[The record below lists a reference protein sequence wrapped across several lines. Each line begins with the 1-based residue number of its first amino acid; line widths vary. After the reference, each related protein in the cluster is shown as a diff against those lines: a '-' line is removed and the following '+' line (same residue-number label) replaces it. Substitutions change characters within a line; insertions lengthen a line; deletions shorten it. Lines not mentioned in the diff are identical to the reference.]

1 MRGGGGGGRRRRR
14 VIDGFELYDACDGR
28 ERGVSWDTVVA
39 THAMTMTMGEVG
51 DGRGLGTTRPRVR
64 VRVRGRVVMVRESD
78 DDDDGDDVAAARDAS
93 DGVIDDDVLSCSL
106 VVGVESDEA
115 DQKGCKESRGGFF
128 VNVSDGPYELGAPSE
143 RYRTMY
149 AKRFTRAYD
158 LACRL
163 MRALNRN
170 SRVRFDAIVREILT
184 PGALTFDSMTKQRC
198 SNGRATLCETFTTYT
213 EHDVHATAAT
223 LCDALC
229 TRVPCSTF
237 SRRRATFRAECL
249 NARSSAKAHFNSFRE
264 TFEERVLGTF
274 GTEDDDEDVH
284 VDDVFHLARNSSAA
298 LCIPHEFSLEDLQRA
313 VTSPHVTVRSWHVL
327 TDVHYALLAV
337 INDLPPATK
346 GAAFSD
352 LRVHSWPE
360 AARATIFQHTQA
372 RHTHDVSC
380 AAYRACVSL
389 GDGVEYFKLKGVER
403 AALLRTLAL
412 ISLERD
418 VVRRNIAEKRRDG
431 TDMCTIEHTTPN
443 THYSRLSNESCAEH
457 PTLTAIRADLARML
471 WYTEFFQFESLRKQ
485 YSLLMRHLSA
495 PVSRV
500 PFDALRVA
508 AWRVEVCI
516 YNLKY
521 INARKFRR
529 DDWRASLIAS
539 RTPAQLASCVALL
552 RTHILSK

>member
-1 MRGGGGGGRRRRR
+1 MRGGGRRRR

-28 ERGVSWDTVVA
+28 ERGVSWDTAVVA
-39 THAMTMTMGEVG
+39 THAMTMTMGEGG
-51 DGRGLGTTRPRVR
+51 DGRGLGTTRARVR
-64 VRVRGRVVMVRESD
+64 VRVRGRVVVVRESD
-78 DDDDGDDVAAARDAS
+78 DDDDHGDDDDVTARDAS
-93 DGVIDDDVLSCSL
+93 DGVIDEDVLSCSL
-106 VVGVESDEA
+106 VVGVESDDD
-115 DQKGCKESRGGFF
+115 DQKGCKESRGFF

-184 PGALTFDSMTKQRC
+184 PGALTFDSMTQQRR
-198 SNGRATLCETFTTYT
+198 SNGQVTLCETFTTYT

-264 TFEERVLGTF
+264 AFEERVLGTF
-274 GTEDDDEDVH
+274 GTEDDDDDVN
-284 VDDVFHLARNSSAA
+284 VDDVFHLAQNYSSA

-313 VTSPHVTVRSWHVL
+313 VISPHVTVRSWHVL
-327 TDVHYALLAV
+327 TDVHYAFLAV

-360 AARATIFQHTQA
+360 IARATIFQHTKA

-389 GDGVEYFKLKGVER
+389 DDGVEYFKLKGVER
-403 AALLRTLAL
+403 VALLRTLAL

-443 THYSRLSNESCAEH
+443 THYNRLSNESCAEH

-521 INARKFRR
+521 IYARKFRR

>member
-1 MRGGGGGGRRRRR
+1 MMREGGGRGRRRRR
-14 VIDGFELYDACDGR
+14 VIDGFELYDACDGG
-28 ERGVSWDTVVA
+28 ERAVSWDTAVA
-39 THAMTMTMGEVG
+39 ARAMTTTMGEVW
-51 DGRGLGTTRPRVR
+51 DGRGGLGTTRPRVR
-64 VRVRGRVVMVRESD
+64 VRVRGRVVVVRESD
-78 DDDDGDDVAAARDAS
+78 GDDDDDDVTAS
-93 DGVIDDDVLSCSL
+93 DGVIDEDVVSCSL
-106 VVGVESDEA
+106 VVGVESDED
-115 DQKGCKESRGGFF
+115 DQKVCKESRGFF
-128 VNVSDGPYELGAPSE
+128 VNVSDGPCELGTPSE
-143 RYRTMY
+143 RYRAMY

-163 MRALNRN
+163 VRALNRN

-184 PGALTFDSMTKQRC
+184 PRALTFDSMTQQRR
-198 SNGRATLCETFTTYT
+198 SNGRATMCETFTTYT
-213 EHDVHATAAT
+213 EHDVYATAAT

-274 GTEDDDEDVH
+274 SAEDDDDDVH
-284 VDDVFHLARNSSAA
+284 VDDVFYLARNYSAA

-327 TDVHYALLAV
+327 TDVHYAFLAV

-360 AARATIFQHTQA
+360 AARATIFQHTKA

-389 GDGVEYFKLKGVER
+389 GDGVEYFQLKGVER

-431 TDMCTIEHTTPN
+431 TDMCTIDHTTSN
-443 THYSRLSNESCAEH
+443 THYNRLSDEHCVEH
-457 PTLTAIRADLARML
+457 PTLVAIRADLARML

-495 PVSRV
+495 AVSRV
-500 PFDALRVA
+500 SFDALRVA

-516 YNLKY
+516 YNLKC
-521 INARKFRR
+521 INTRKFRR
-529 DDWRASLIAS
+529 DDWRACLIAS